1 MAWITLRQ
9 FAWTERP
16 GYVDPYP
23 EVDGIHRV
31 AADRLLP
38 IDLSYAISVN
48 ALAVPASGPV
58 RYETRQHELRL
69 VLCYL
74 DGNPLRL
81 RDEPFRASAAHIRR
95 FVSESIGLGMLTATV
110 QAAYQ
115 WQDPATHI
123 DALPTALAGH
133 VSATKNRPDLLFDR
147 PGLTL
152 AGEARGR
159 SEAPPTRVTAQQR
172 DRLNSLLPWSH
183 HHGTHPLAMSWAYA
197 TGLGMTVDLFTRSGR
212 LPGMLGPIGQPLPS
226 PMPTQTDLFDQ
237 DQLDAPARQPEP
249 PVAPARRGG
258 TRDLDRSSARELT
271 LRISQR
277 VGDIADQL
285 YATAPDPGIHV
296 GGQRMRGA
304 WVALDLLGTSSGSF
318 LLGVLDGP
326 ISAEINAR
334 LRPSNQFEDDG
345 LSAHVSGRLVIAITK
360 ENGQPWHLV
369 AD

>member
-38 IDLSYAISVN
+38 VDLSYAISVN
-48 ALAVPASGPV
+48 ALAVPASGPI
-58 RYETRQHELRL
+58 RYETRQHELRP

-74 DGNPLRL
+74 EGNPLRL
-81 RDEPFRASAAHIRR
+81 REEPFRASAAHIRR

-115 WQDPATHI
+115 WQDAATHI
-123 DALPTALAGH
+123 DVLPTALAGH
-133 VSATKNRPDLLFDR
+133 LSATKTRPDLLFDR

-183 HHGTHPLAMSWAYA
+183 HHGTYPLAMSWAYA
-197 TGLGMTVDLFTRSGR
+197 TGLGMTIDLFTRSGR
-212 LPGMLGPIGQPLPS
+212 LPGMTGPIGQPLPS

-237 DQLDAPARQPEP
+237 DQLDAPIQRSDP
-249 PVAPARRGG
+249 PVPPARRGG
-258 TRDLDRSSARELT
+258 ARDLDRSSARELT

-285 YATAPDPGIHV
+285 YATAPDHGVRV
-296 GGQRMRGA
+296 GGQRVRGA
-304 WVALDLLGTSSGSF
+304 WAALDLLGVSSGSF
-318 LLGVLDGP
+318 LLGALEGP
-326 ISAEINAR
+326 ASSDVNAR
-334 LRPSNQFEDDG
+334 LRPSNQFADG
-345 LSAHVSGRLVIAITK
+345 LSAHVSRRLVVAIT
-360 ENGQPWHLV
+360 EEHGQPWHLV